1 MMRKKI
7 LSVLTVLLVLTTLS
21 ACSANQG
28 RGDKYTY
35 DFKDFINIEIFG
47 PEGEAYI
54 QITPKEISVADF
66 SSEEEFIKVKKVID
80 QLNLSYIPGSNT
92 SSGLTVSKGDHIKTG
107 DMIVI
112 KPTTSLLSSDKA
124 ELAKSIDLNIEQYD
138 YVVESLPETK
148 KVDLFSSDIVKFY
161 GLITNEIVYVVNKD
175 NTTIS
180 DELKENLIYKITT
193 SDKTLKEG
201 QTIMTVQNGLKQ
213 ELIDNGNYYN
223 NNIYYAK
230 QNLSVEYSTA
240 EKVLNKIVNPI
251 DFNNLKQ
258 ESKDI
263 IKKSLYKYIKEKL
276 DYNVENVCNIQQ
288 LNSQNENDPYKYYI
302 IYTTLDGENVQRVY
316 RTEMKLLF
324 INNEELEVL
333 SCDKTEN
340 IPDTYLNTN
349 YNGAIRLID
358 FIQTEGE

>member
-1 MMRKKI
+1 MKKKI
-7 LSVLTVLLVLTTLS
+7 LSVLTVLLVLTALS
-21 ACSANQG
+21 ACNANQG

-35 DFKDFINIEIFG
+35 DFKDFMNIEIFG

-80 QLNLSYIPGSNT
+80 QLNLSYIPGSNN

>member
-1 MMRKKI
+1 MKKKI
-7 LSVLTVLLVLTTLS
+7 LSVLTVLLVLTALS

-54 QITPKEISVADF
+54 QITPKEYSVADF
-66 SSEEEFIKVKKVID
+66 SSEEEYIKVKKVID
-80 QLNLSYIPGSNT
+80 QLNLYYIPGANT
-92 SSGLTVSKGDHIKTG
+92 SGGLVVTKSDHIKTG
-107 DMIVI
+107 DMITI
-112 KPTTSLLSSDKA
+112 KLNTSLLSNDKA
-124 ELAKSIDLNIEQYD
+124 TLAQSIDLNVEQYD

-148 KVDLFSSDIVKFY
+148 KIDLFSSDIVRFY
-161 GLITNEIVYVVNKD
+161 GLITNEVVYVVNKD
-175 NTTIS
+175 NPNIS
-180 DELKENLIYKITT
+180 DEIKDNLVYKVTL
-193 SDKTLKEG
+193 SDKEVKEG
-201 QTIMTVQNGLKQ
+201 QTIMTVQTGLKD
-213 ELIDNGNYYN
+213 ELIKNNNYYN
-223 NNIYYAK
+223 LGIYYAK
-230 QNLSVEYSTA
+230 HNLSVQYST
-240 EKVLNKIVNPI
+240 EKVLNKVVNPI
-251 DFNNLKQ
+251 DFNNLN
-258 ESKDI
+258 
-263 IKKSLYKYIKEKL
+263 KKSRELIRKTLYKYIKENL
-276 DYNVENVCNIQQ
+276 DYNVEEVCNIQQ
-288 LNSQNENDPYKYYI
+288 LNSQGENDPYKYYI